1 MSAFPLYAF
10 TGLRGHG
17 KTTAAEVL
25 IEKYGYAHLN
35 FADPL
40 REVVAAVYGVT
51 MDEMLNPALKE
62 KVLDRYPFKA
72 PRELLQQVGTNLFRN
87 YIDDTWLEAFRHRAE
102 ALVAA
107 GAPGV
112 VCSDARFLNE
122 AAMIHKMGG
131 TLIRIDDPRKR
142 EHGATDSFSVHASE
156 AEIDLLPADVTIQN
170 GRGIENLHAA
180 TLLAVNLRQ
189 LIPPTIVDGLPTWD
203 LPNQIAA

>member
-17 KTTAAEVL
+17 KTTAAEAL
-25 IEKYGYAHLN
+25 IDKYGFAHLN

-72 PRELLQQVGTNLFRN
+72 PRELLQKVGTDLFRKF
-87 YIDDTWLEAFRHRAE
+87 IDDTWIEAFRQRAQ
-102 ALVAA
+102 ALIDA

-112 VCSDARFLNE
+112 VCSDCRFLNE
-122 AAMIHKMGG
+122 AAMIRKMGG
-131 TLIRIDDPRKR
+131 LLVKIEDPRKR
-142 EHGATDSFSVHASE
+142 EAGAGSVFAQHASE
-156 AEIDLLPADVTIQN
+156 TEIDLLPVHWTIYN
-170 GRGIENLHAA
+170 ERGINDLRTAA
-180 TLLAVNLRQ
+180 LLLVNEPEPVSVTVPLMIER
-189 LIPPTIVDGLPTWD
+189 IE
-203 LPNQIAA
+203 A

>member
-17 KTTAAEVL
+17 KTTAAEAL
-25 IEKYGYAHLN
+25 IDKYGFVHLN
-35 FADPL
+35 FADTL

-72 PRELLQQVGTNLFRN
+72 PRELLQHVGTDLFRKF
-87 YIDDTWLEAFRHRAE
+87 IDDTWLQAFRRRAE
-102 ALVAA
+102 EAVAA

-122 AAMIHKMGG
+122 AALIREMGG
-131 TLIRIDDPRKR
+131 TLIRIEDPRKR
-142 EHGATDSFSVHASE
+142 ERGATDAFSLHASE
-156 AEIDLLPADVTIQN
+156 REIDLLPCQWTIYN
-170 GRGIENLHAA
+170 ERKIDDLRSAA
-180 TLLAVNLRQ
+180 LML
-189 LIPPTIVDGLPTWD
+189 VDGEAPVSLTASVQVAMPIELLD
-203 LPNQIAA
+203 A